1 MAKAPIPDTYQGLPV
16 VTAAVMQSVDQKAI
30 KDLRISASFLMEKAG
45 QAVAAELEKF
55 AVETPG
61 RPMGELRVAIVCGR
75 GNNGGDGLVVARA
88 LKPKAASVRV
98 AIMAAKPER
107 AYSIEVHEN
116 LSKARAAGVEPVT
129 LESIQ
134 DLPAG
139 FLEEADLVVDG
150 LLGTGSSGKPSGLM
164 KELIQAVNRAKKP
177 VVAIDIPSGIHPD
190 TGHHGGVFVTAALTV
205 TLGLPKRGLL
215 ATHAQKNVGRLV
227 VADIGLPAEA
237 LPKG

>member
-1 MAKAPIPDTYQGLPV
+1 MAKVPIPDTYQGLPV
-16 VTAAVMQSVDQKAI
+16 VTAAVMQAVDQKAI

-45 QAVAAELEKF
+45 QAVAAEVEKF
-55 AVETPG
+55 ALESCG
-61 RPMGELRVAIVCGR
+61 RPIGGLKVAIVCGR

-88 LKPKAASVRV
+88 LKPKAAARV

-107 AYSIEVHEN
+107 PYSTEVHEN
-116 LSKARAAGVEPVT
+116 LSKLRAAGVEPVT
-129 LESIQ
+129 LESIEG
-134 DLPAG
+134 LPPD

-164 KELIQAVNRAKKP
+164 KDLIQAVNRAKKP

-205 TLGLPKRGLL
+205 ALGLPKRGLL

-227 VADIGLPAEA
+227 VVDIGLPAEA
-237 LPKG
+237 LPKR